1 MIASNQTQAR
11 AYAKILH
18 GISGER
24 PVVVLSDYAGSS
36 GKIEEF
42 AEGSQ
47 RWMVAVRMVSEG
59 VDVPRLCVGVYAT
72 STATPLYFAQAVGR
86 FVRARRRG
94 EIASIFLPSVPL
106 ILEHAA
112 RLEEERDHALDRVS
126 QPGDEASIWSPEDG
140 LQAAANQTAST
151 TGLDEL
157 SFEALESEAEFDHV
171 LFDAQQFGLNAEVGS
186 ADEQEFLGLPGLLEL
201 DQVATL
207 LRARQ
212 SAQKGSARKKA
223 DPGLATHRAMAAS
236 RKELNSLVSAY
247 ARKSGSR
254 HAVVHADLRQ
264 SCGGPTLDQAD
275 ATQVAQRIEKIRCW
289 FVGRR

>member
-1 MIASNQTQAR
+1 M
-11 AYAKILH
+11 H
-18 GISGER
+18 GISDER
-24 PVVVLSDYAGSS
+24 PVVVISDYAGAS
-36 GKIEEF
+36 GKTEEF
-42 AEGSQ
+42 GQGSQ

-94 EIASIFLPSVPL
+94 EIASIFLPSVPQ

-112 RLEEERDHALDRVS
+112 RLEDERDHALDRVS
-126 QPGDEASIWSPEDG
+126 KPGDEASIWSPEDG
-140 LQAAANQTAST
+140 ILDAANRTGSTAD
-151 TGLDEL
+151 LEQA
-157 SFEALESEAEFDHV
+157 SFEALESDAEFDHV

-212 SAQKGSARKKA
+212 SAQKGSSRKKSY
-223 DPGLATHRAMAAS
+223 PELATHRAMAAS

-247 ARKSGSR
+247 ARKSGAR

-264 SCGGPTLDQAD
+264 SCGGPTLDQAN
-275 ATQVAQRIEKIRCW
+275 AAQVAQRIEKIRRW